1 MCFDFALTM
10 YSLIVG
16 PSAFEKSAFI
26 LELKLSCR
34 DFSDQYY
41 LMNLCSCKK
50 GAPNGT
56 MVQLESDRNCYFL
69 QISIIPGRLE
79 FSARHRA
86 SQTKDNSSVSLV
98 IIYDQGNKS

>member
-1 MCFDFALTM
+1 MCPTVA
-10 YSLIVG
+10 
-16 PSAFEKSAFI
+16 EKSAFI
-26 LELKLSCR
+26 LELQLSCR
-34 DFSDQYY
+34 DCSDQYY

-50 GAPNGT
+50 AAPNGT
-56 MVQLESDRNCYFL
+56 VVQLECGRNCYFL
-69 QISIIPGRLE
+69 QISIFPGRLE